1 MQQLQTASVRKQISL
16 VIMTEF
22 LVRFRSENQT
32 KSPGSSPE
40 KKLAT
45 KIAKKDSFGAIL
57 AMKKAT
63 VDSRLLCP
71 TVFLIINR
79 SF

>member
-1 MQQLQTASVRKQISL
+1 
-16 VIMTEF
+16 MTEF

-32 KSPGSSPE
+32 KSSPE

>member
-1 MQQLQTASVRKQISL
+1 MQQWQIASAHEQETL

-57 AMKKAT
+57 AMKK
-63 VDSRLLCP
+63 LLWIRGFYAP
-71 TVFLIINR
+71 PFFSL
-79 SF
+79 

>member
-1 MQQLQTASVRKQISL
+1 
-16 VIMTEF
+16 MTEF

-63 VDSRLLCP
+63 VDSRLL
-71 TVFLIINR
+71 
-79 SF
+79 